1 MTKTL
6 DRWMPL
12 HIADYRKDTVFLTTL
27 QHGAYMLLLMA
38 SWEIGPLDDNETF
51 LSSIAKVD
59 LKTWRKDVWPA
70 IKRFF
75 SKADDGQ
82 IFQKRLS
89 AERDKAERI
98 SEIRRKNGRE
108 GGSKPKAKGKANA
121 SSNAKPNAVAN
132 AEAPSRDSL
141 QSSSLHS
148 EEHKSSLRSD
158 VGCNAPDAPPEK
170 PMEDRWQELGEEV
183 IAAAGT
189 DPSRSMVQTGGVR
202 QWLADAK
209 AIGYGYDGARE
220 IILGTVREKAKY
232 GGRGKPPAWFD
243 KPVSDAIRT
252 GTISA
257 SGIQREAVQ
266 KLKSRQQLAAETWAN
281 VPDIEGV

>member
-12 HIADYRKDTVFLTTL
+12 HIADYRKDTLFLTTL

-75 SKADDGQ
+75 SKTDDGQ

-121 SSNAKPNAVAN
+121 SANAEPNGEVNALAN

-141 QSSSLHS
+141 HT
-148 EEHKSSLRSD
+148 SSLRSD
-158 VGCNAPDAPPEK
+158 VPPVTPPKPDKPDPRGRRLPEDWQ
-170 PMEDRWQELGEEV
+170 PSHEDRSFALGLGLNPTD
-183 IAAAGT
+183 IA
-189 DPSRSMVQTGGVR
+189 PQF
-202 QWLADAK
+202 ADFWHAK
-209 AIGYGYDGARE
+209 AGA
-220 IILGTVREKAKY
+220 
-232 GGRGKPPAWFD
+232 GGRKVDW
-243 KPVSDAIRT
+243 
-252 GTISA
+252 SA
-257 SGIQREAVQ
+257 TWRSWCRREADGR
-266 KLKSRQQLAAETWAN
+266 KTGLTLPNSRLPTQPQSRHERVAEAWAG

>member
-121 SSNAKPNAVAN
+121 SANAKPNAEAN

-158 VGCNAPDAPPEK
+158 VGCNAPDAPREK
-170 PMEDRWQELGEEV
+170 PMTDRWQDLGQEV
-183 IAAAGT
+183 IAAAGC
-189 DPSRSMVQTGGVR
+189 DPARSMVQTGCVR
-202 QWLADAK
+202 QWLSDAQGM
-209 AIGYGYDGARE
+209 GYGWSGARE
-220 IILGTVREKAKY
+220 IILATVTAKAQH

-243 KPVSDAIRT
+243 KPVRAAIET
-252 GTISA
+252 GTIDA
-257 SGIQREAVQ
+257 SGIKRDPPPKA
-266 KLKSRQQLAAETWAN
+266 KSRQQLAAETWAN